1 MKFLRTPEERF
12 QNLDGFPYQPHYQEI
27 DDGDGGQLRMHYI
40 DEGPKDGEL
49 IFCVHGQP
57 VWSYSFRKM
66 IPPLVAAG
74 YRVIAPDIVGFGRSD
89 KPSERS
95 DYTFASHVQ
104 WMHDF
109 VRRMDLNNINLV
121 CQDWGGPITLRI
133 VAADPDRFSRVV
145 ISNTGLAD
153 ARGIPDE
160 MGAKLR
166 QLLADTPVLNTEET
180 NAAMRE
186 NLEERGGFQ
195 DQTKNAIDGVD
206 ERPPFMYWIKHC
218 DVSDDFNPGAMMS
231 LWLNSCSAEEQ
242 RAYAAPFPAEEYKQG
257 ARQFPSLI
265 PLFPDDVEVPA
276 NRKAW
281 EALRTFDKPFLT
293 AFSED
298 DPGNM
303 HLQFQEEIPGAKGQ
317 HHVAIT
323 DSLHYTQDDQ
333 GEQFAKVVIEFI
345 AANP

>member
-49 IFCVHGQP
+49 VFCVHGQP

-153 ARGIPDE
+153 ARGIPDDVR
-160 MGAKLR
+160 R
-166 QLLADTPVLNTEET
+166 Q
-180 NAAMRE
+180 
-186 NLEERGGFQ
+186 
-195 DQTKNAIDGVD
+195 
-206 ERPPFMYWIKHC
+206 PPWYQM
-218 DVSDDFNPGAMMS
+218 
-231 LWLNSCSAEEQ
+231 
-242 RAYAAPFPAEEYKQG
+242 
-257 ARQFPSLI
+257 
-265 PLFPDDVEVPA
+265 
-276 NRKAW
+276 
-281 EALRTFDKPFLT
+281 T
-293 AFSED
+293 
-298 DPGNM
+298 
-303 HLQFQEEIPGAKGQ
+303 
-317 HHVAIT
+317 
-323 DSLHYTQDDQ
+323 
-333 GEQFAKVVIEFI
+333 
-345 AANP
+345 